1 MTLTATTKKHAMAIA
16 KIQSGLL
23 MALAAAGRT
32 AGKDFIVSDLCWG
45 A

>member
-1 MTLTATTKKHAMAIA
+1 MTLTAATKKHAMAIA

-23 MALAAAGRT
+23 MALAAAARA
-32 AGKDFIVSDLCWG
+32 AGGDFIVSDLCWR

>member
-1 MTLTATTKKHAMAIA
+1 MTLAATAKKHAMAIA

-23 MALAAAGRT
+23 MALAAAART
-32 AGKDFIVSDLCWG
+32 GAKDFIVNDLCWL